1 MLSVLAAIYGSI
13 LAYRLLN
20 FQADVISDVM
30 KITVMIFIVTFILSY
45 FWWTVI
51 VMKLKGFVFSGALA
65 GFLTALCII
74 PLPTFVGG
82 LKGEILANHD
92 LIPSISASLKYSL
105 STFSLA
111 EALALPLSAGLG
123 FFIAK

>member
-1 MLSVLAAIYGSI
+1 
-13 LAYRLLN
+13 
-20 FQADVISDVM
+20 
-30 KITVMIFIVTFILSY
+30 MIFIVTFILSY

-111 EALALPLSAGLG
+111 EALTLPLSAGLG

>member
-1 MLSVLAAIYGSI
+1 
-13 LAYRLLN
+13 
-20 FQADVISDVM
+20 
-30 KITVMIFIVTFILSY
+30 
-45 FWWTVI
+45 
-51 VMKLKGFVFSGALA
+51 MKLKGFVFSGALA

>member
-20 FQADVISDVM
+20 LEADVISDVM